1 LGSAATSDH
10 TRVKALGGAALFV
23 IGCAPTKGSEIMRR
37 LMLSVAVAAFA
48 FTGPAFAADAVP
60 AYVAAAVADKDR
72 PKDDTD
78 RDADRHPAQI
88 ITMTEL
94 KPGGRAVDVGPGRTG
109 YYTKIM
115 SRIVGAG
122 GKVYMFNPTWVAE
135 KFPVAV
141 EGAAILN
148 KAGFTNV
155 EGSVQPMAEIKFDQ
169 PVDLIFMSQLY
180 HDQIWQKIDIAKMNK
195 AIFDALKPGGIF
207 FVIDHVGPGVTA
219 IDQID
224 KLHRI
229 EPSVVKQQVLAA
241 GFELVAESDLLKNA
255 ADPMNVSVFDPSIR
269 GKTNQFVFKFRR
281 PK

>member
-1 LGSAATSDH
+1 
-10 TRVKALGGAALFV
+10 
-23 IGCAPTKGSEIMRR
+23 
-37 LMLSVAVAAFA
+37 MLSVAVVAFA
-48 FTGPAFAADAVP
+48 LTVPAFAADAVP

-72 PKDDTD
+72 SKDDTD

-88 ITMTEL
+88 MTMTEL

-169 PVDLIFMSQLY
+169 PVDLVFMSQLY
-180 HDQIWQKIDIAKMNK
+180 HDQIWQKIDVAKMNK

-229 EPSVVKQQVLAA
+229 EPSVVKQQILAA
-241 GFELVAESDLLKNA
+241 GFELVAESDLLKNP

>member
-1 LGSAATSDH
+1 
-10 TRVKALGGAALFV
+10 
-23 IGCAPTKGSEIMRR
+23 MRR
-37 LMLSVAVAAFA
+37 VLLSVAVAAFA
-48 FTGPAFAADAVP
+48 LTAPAFAADAVP

-78 RDADRHPAQI
+78 RDAGRHPAEI
-88 ITMTEL
+88 MTMTEL

-148 KAGFTNV
+148 KAGYTNV

-169 PVDLIFMSQLY
+169 PVDLIFVSQLY
-180 HDQIWQKIDIAKMNK
+180 HDQVWQKIDVAKMNK
-195 AIFDALKPGGIF
+195 AIFDALKPGGIY
-207 FVIDHVGPGVTA
+207 FVIDHTGPGVTTVE
-219 IDQID
+219 QID

-229 EPSVVKQQVLAA
+229 DPAMVKQQIVAA
-241 GFELVAESDLLKNA
+241 GFELIAESDILKNP
-255 ADPMNVSVFDPSIR
+255 ADPKTANVFDPSIR
-269 GKTNQFVFKFRR
+269 GKTDQFVFKFRR

>member
-1 LGSAATSDH
+1 
-10 TRVKALGGAALFV
+10 
-23 IGCAPTKGSEIMRR
+23 MRR